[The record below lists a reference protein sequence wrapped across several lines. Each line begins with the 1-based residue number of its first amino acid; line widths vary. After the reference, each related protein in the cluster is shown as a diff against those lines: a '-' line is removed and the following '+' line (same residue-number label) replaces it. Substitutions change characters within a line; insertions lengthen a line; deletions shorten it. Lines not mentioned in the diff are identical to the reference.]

1 MGASCTKFGGFLQNA
16 LIRWNANRPRREESH
31 QKSWTERLLHWT
43 MQELSHFATDAER
56 RDLVSIGASV
66 GFAASF
72 GSPIGGLL
80 FILDDVSCY
89 FERRLLL
96 RMLIGNAVG
105 TLCLAIKHRDFSNF
119 GIINLGTF
127 DPNEIFETR
136 LLETP
141 LYMLIGIGGGL
152 IGGCFCGSY
161 LWLQR
166 NIAGRFPSAWERRA
180 KYQLLAVAIL
190 NKRFFCPHGQENEM
204 AKIMFVSRIT
214 AIKDI
219 LVDPASYQQRTLLV
233 VGLTFYTLTLI
244 TFSSCTM
251 PLGLFTP
258 TILVGASL
266 GGACGNLLKQT
277 IDGSVFPSTF
287 ALLGVASMLAGIQH
301 STVSVAVILVEGTG
315 HIKVLLPVI
324 VVVATFRYISQHIQQ
339 FDVFEAGIVIKKL
352 AYLEHE
358 KIPRYYDAIR
368 VKDILIESHVLC
380 LKDHETVGKL
390 VEVLGNSP
398 HQSFPVIETESG
410 RFIGL
415 VKRTQ
420 IVALLECGIFS
431 KNKEICG
438 FRSDRNGDAL
448 SYWAFCIND
457 DRYEYLLSLPDEMRA
472 SVNKLNDKDEGQERR
487 TLVNKE
493 QKTLPHQCD
502 YH

>member
-1 MGASCTKFGGFLQNA
+1 MT
-16 LIRWNANRPRREESH
+16 
-31 QKSWTERLLHWT
+31 
-43 MQELSHFATDAER
+43 
-56 RDLVSIGASV
+56 
-66 GFAASF
+66 
-72 GSPIGGLL
+72 
-80 FILDDVSCY
+80 
-89 FERRLLL
+89 
-96 RMLIGNAVG
+96 
-105 TLCLAIKHRDFSNF
+105 
-119 GIINLGTF
+119 
-127 DPNEIFETR
+127 
-136 LLETP
+136 
-141 LYMLIGIGGGL
+141 
-152 IGGCFCGSY
+152 
-161 LWLQR
+161 
-166 NIAGRFPSAWERRA
+166 
-180 KYQLLAVAIL
+180 
-190 NKRFFCPHGQENEM
+190 CPDSLPP
-204 AKIMFVSRIT
+204 K
-214 AIKDI
+214 
-219 LVDPASYQQRTLLV
+219 
-233 VGLTFYTLTLI
+233 
-244 TFSSCTM
+244 
-251 PLGLFTP
+251 GLFTP

-287 ALLGVASMLAGIQH
+287 ALLGVASMLTGIQH

-324 VVVATFRYISQHIQQ
+324 VVVATFCYISQHIQQ

-457 DRYEYLLSLPDEMRA
+457 DRYEYLLSLPNEMRA

-493 QKTLPHQCD
+493 QKNITASMRLSLRRRPSSLTFTRSPSELSQDFCVVHRDESGSIVATIMNPYYKSYWVDLASVANSEFVAMSLSQQKYPLISIYASVFQLARTLSRNFAQYQKLTHCVSCLRYVPPL
-502 YH
+502 